1 MSLSEASTPS
11 YGTQTRGI
19 DHELV
24 ILAHLVQMVKAVR
37 NVADEDIAHQLGVT
51 PADAAQMFSES
62 ARLTLDELRRLF
74 LAVGM
79 TIDGVFETSPGEP
92 EKTLLSPM
100 GFGNAIE
107 QGLEILNE
115 ESPEEQAAGAGEAA
129 GT

>member
-1 MSLSEASTPS
+1 VSLSGASTPS
-11 YGTQTRGI
+11 YGTPTRGI

-37 NVADEDIAHQLGVT
+37 SIADEDVARTLGVT
-51 PADAAQMFSES
+51 PAAAAQMFSES
-62 ARLTLDELRRLF
+62 ANLTLDELRRLF

-79 TIDGVFETSPGEP
+79 TTDGVFEMSPGEP
-92 EKTLLSPM
+92 EKTALSPM

-115 ESPEEQAAGAGEAA
+115 ESPEEQAAAGSL
-129 GT
+129 

>member
-1 MSLSEASTPS
+1 MSLTRASTPP
-11 YGTQTRGI
+11 YGVQTRGT

-37 NVADEDIAHQLGVT
+37 KIPDEDVARTLGVS
-51 PADAAQMFSES
+51 PAAAAQMFSES

-79 TIDGVFETSPGEP
+79 TTDGIFETSPGEP
-92 EKTLLSPM
+92 EKTVLSPM

-115 ESPEEQAAGAGEAA
+115 ESPEEEGVGAG
-129 GT
+129 

>member
-1 MSLSEASTPS
+1 MSLSGASTPS
-11 YGTQTRGI
+11 YGIQTRGI

-37 NVADEDIAHQLGVT
+37 NIADEDVARQLAVS
-51 PADAAQMFSES
+51 PAAAAQMFSES

-79 TIDGVFETSPGEP
+79 TTDGVFETSPGEP
-92 EKTLLSPM
+92 EKTVLSPM

-115 ESPEEQAAGAGEAA
+115 ETAAGAGEAA

>member
-1 MSLSEASTPS
+1 MSLSGASTPS
-11 YGTQTRGI
+11 YGTPTRGI

-37 NVADEDIAHQLGVT
+37 SIADEDVARTLGVT
-51 PADAAQMFSES
+51 PAAAAQMFSES
-62 ARLTLDELRRLF
+62 ANLTLDELRRLF

-79 TIDGVFETSPGEP
+79 TTDGVFEMSPGEP
-92 EKTLLSPM
+92 EKTALSPM

-115 ESPEEQAAGAGEAA
+115 ESPEEQAAA

>member
-1 MSLSEASTPS
+1 VSLSGASTPS
-11 YGTQTRGI
+11 HGIQTRGT

-37 NVADEDIAHQLGVT
+37 NIPDVEIAQKLGVSS
-51 PADAAQMFSES
+51 AVAAQMFSEG
-62 ARLTLDELRRLF
+62 ARLTLDELRQLF

-79 TIDGVFETSPGEP
+79 TTDGVFETSPGEP
-92 EKTLLSPM
+92 EKTVLSPM

-115 ESPEEQAAGAGEAA
+115 ESAEEEKVGAAAGP
-129 GT
+129 

>member
-1 MSLSEASTPS
+1 MSLSGASTPS

-37 NVADEDIAHQLGVT
+37 NIADEDVARQLGVS
-51 PADAAQMFSES
+51 PAAAAQMFSES

-79 TIDGVFETSPGEP
+79 TTDGVFETSPEEP
-92 EKTLLSPM
+92 EKTVLSPM

-115 ESPEEQAAGAGEAA
+115 ESPEEGAAGAGEAA

>member
-1 MSLSEASTPS
+1 VSLPGASTPS
-11 YGTQTRGI
+11 QGIQTRGI

-37 NVADEDIAHQLGVT
+37 NIADEDVARTLGVS
-51 PADAAQMFSES
+51 PAAAAHMFSES
-62 ARLTLDELRRLF
+62 ASLTLDELRRLF

-79 TIDGVFETSPGEP
+79 TIDGVFEISPGEP
-92 EKTLLSPM
+92 EKTALSPM

-115 ESPEEQAAGAGEAA
+115 EPPEEEAA

>member
-1 MSLSEASTPS
+1 M
-11 YGTQTRGI
+11 
-19 DHELV
+19 

-37 NVADEDIAHQLGVT
+37 NITDEDVARTLGVS
-51 PADAAQMFSES
+51 PAAAAQMFSES

-79 TIDGVFETSPGEP
+79 TTDGIFETSPGEP
-92 EKTLLSPM
+92 EKTVLSPM

-115 ESPEEQAAGAGEAA
+115 ESPEEEGVGAG
-129 GT
+129 

>member
-1 MSLSEASTPS
+1 VSLSGASTPS

-37 NVADEDIAHQLGVT
+37 DIADEDVARTLGVSPT
-51 PADAAQMFSES
+51 AAAQMFSEGAS
-62 ARLTLDELRRLF
+62 LTLDELRRLF
-74 LAVGM
+74 MAVGM
-79 TIDGVFETSPGEP
+79 TTDGVFETSPGEP
-92 EKTLLSPM
+92 EKTILSPM

-115 ESPEEQAAGAGEAA
+115 ESPEEGAAGAGEAA
-129 GT
+129 GP